1 MSWSPD
7 PIPGDRASVNA
18 VETLIV
24 PRAVDLGEM
33 EVRRALPSTKRQM
46 VGRSSSST
54 RWDRRS
60 SWLILG
66 QVRT

>member
-24 PRAVDLGEM
+24 PRAVYLGIEKCA
-33 EVRRALPSTKRQM
+33 VPCLLPS
-46 VGRSSSST
+46 GRLRAVHLLRPDGT
-54 RWDRRS
+54 
-60 SWLILG
+60 G
-66 QVRT
+66 GVPG